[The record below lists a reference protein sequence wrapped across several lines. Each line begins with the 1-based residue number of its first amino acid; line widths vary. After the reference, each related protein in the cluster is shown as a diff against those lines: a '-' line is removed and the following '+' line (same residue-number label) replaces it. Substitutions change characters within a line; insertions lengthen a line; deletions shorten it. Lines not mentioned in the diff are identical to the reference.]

1 MFEDLKVVSLTL
13 SRGGSKGVPRKNLAL
28 LNGKPL
34 VYYVIRAAQLS
45 NIGEVWISTEDS
57 EIKKVSEGFGA
68 KVIDRPAHMAQDTSK
83 CELSLLQFADN
94 VDFDVLVYIQT
105 TSPLVRPQDINKG
118 IDMVATGEYDSV
130 FSVSRETWIPRW
142 NLDVT
147 PDDWEPKNRPRRQSM
162 PEKYIENG
170 AFYITTKKQ
179 LLESGLRYSGNIGV
193 VEMPLSRSFQ
203 IDTTQDFELI
213 ENIMRG
219 NIQ

>member
-1 MFEDLKVVSLTL
+1 
-13 SRGGSKGVPRKNLAL
+13 
-28 LNGKPL
+28 
-34 VYYVIRAAQLS
+34 
-45 NIGEVWISTEDS
+45 
-57 EIKKVSEGFGA
+57 
-68 KVIDRPAHMAQDTSK
+68 
-83 CELSLLQFADN
+83 
-94 VDFDVLVYIQT
+94 
-105 TSPLVRPQDINKG
+105 
-118 IDMVATGEYDSV
+118 
-130 FSVSRETWIPRW
+130 
-142 NLDVT
+142 
-147 PDDWEPKNRPRRQSM
+147 M